1 MNIFIAGGAGFIG
14 SNLTKKLLNDGHDV
28 TVLDNY
34 ITGHKSNLQSV
45 LDNPH
50 LKIIETDLTT
60 HTFDNTRYD
69 IIYQLASPASPIQ
82 YKIHYIETLMVNSVG
97 TKNLLDMMVTTKS
110 GRFVIASTSE
120 VYGDPL
126 EHPQKESYWGN
137 VNPNGER
144 SCYDEGKRF
153 AESITMTYARK
164 YDLDVRIARIFNTY
178 GPYMDV
184 MDGRVVSN
192 FIVQA
197 LEQKPITIYGDGQQ
211 TRSFC
216 HVSDMVRALIALGQT
231 DAIKQQVINLGN
243 PTEKTV
249 KEIAELVLSLT
260 KSTSQIT
267 YEPMTADDPKKRK
280 PDITR
285 AKTLLSWEPKV
296 SLEDGLTDTITYF
309 RTVVKNAR

>member
-82 YKIHYIETLMVNSVG
+82 YKIHSIETLMVNSVG

-309 RTVVKNAR
+309 RTVVKNAQ